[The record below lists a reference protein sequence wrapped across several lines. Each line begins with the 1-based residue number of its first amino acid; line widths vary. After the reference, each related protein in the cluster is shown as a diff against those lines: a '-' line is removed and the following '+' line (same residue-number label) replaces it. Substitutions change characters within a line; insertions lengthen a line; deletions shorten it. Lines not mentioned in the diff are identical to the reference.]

1 MSVTKAA
8 KSGSLVALTL
18 CTSIDLLDMIWY
30 SNLRETEN
38 QSHYDEQTA
47 IKIQMHQQFLNHLIL
62 TTIMSDTHAANK
74 PMKSIQLAIENV
86 PPSSVFLFLTT
97 F

>member
-1 MSVTKAA
+1 MSVTKVAM
-8 KSGSLVALTL
+8 SGALLALTL

-30 SNLRETEN
+30 SN
-38 QSHYDEQTA
+38 
-47 IKIQMHQQFLNHLIL
+47 
-62 TTIMSDTHAANK
+62 AANK